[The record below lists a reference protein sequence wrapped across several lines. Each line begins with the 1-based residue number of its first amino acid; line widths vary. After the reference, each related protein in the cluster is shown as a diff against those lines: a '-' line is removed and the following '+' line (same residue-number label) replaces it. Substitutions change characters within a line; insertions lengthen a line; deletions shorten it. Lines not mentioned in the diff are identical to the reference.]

1 MYWVRVGDVCTV
13 AENVLCDGE
22 GAEVS
27 VSQLLPPVHLSVT
40 KTPP

>member
-27 VSQLLPPVHLSVT
+27 VSPALTTSAPLCD
-40 KTPP
+40 

>member
-1 MYWVRVGDVCTV
+1 MYWVRVGDVFTV

-27 VSQLLPPVHLSVT
+27 VSRGRG
-40 KTPP
+40 